1 LNANVRAATAY
12 RRVEAQSRS
21 PLELVVML
29 YDGVLISLSEA
40 SAAAARGDV
49 ATRAAAVS
57 KSLTIIGAL
66 QSTLNVTEGGSVAI
80 ELDRIYT
87 YASQRLIDV
96 TTKKDYSALTEVH
109 KLLTTIRDAWEQIAK
124 EQVA

>member
-1 LNANVRAATAY
+1 MNANVRAANAY
-12 RRVEAQSRS
+12 RRVVAQSRS

-29 YDGVLISLSEA
+29 YDGTLSSLGEA
-40 SAAAARGDV
+40 SAAAARGDIP
-49 ATRAAAVS
+49 TRAAAVS

-66 QSTLNVTEGGSVAI
+66 QSTLNVNEGGSVAI

-87 YASQRLIDV
+87 YASQRLIEV

-109 KLLTTIRDAWEQIAK
+109 RLLTTIREAWDQIAK

>member
-1 LNANVRAATAY
+1 LNANVRGANAY

-29 YDGVLISLSEA
+29 YDGVLSSLSEA
-40 SAAAARGDV
+40 TAAAARGDV

-66 QSTLNVTEGGSVAI
+66 QTTLNVSEGGAVAV

-109 KLLTTIRDAWEQIAK
+109 KLLTTIREAWEQIAK

>member
-29 YDGVLISLSEA
+29 YDGVLSSLSEA

>member
-1 LNANVRAATAY
+1 MNAIVRGANAY

-29 YDGVLISLSEA
+29 YDGAISSLSEA
-40 SAAAARGDV
+40 SAAAARGDI

-57 KSLTIIGAL
+57 KSLSIIGAL
-66 QSTLNVTEGGSVAI
+66 QSTLNVREGGTVAL

-87 YASQRLIDV
+87 YASQRLLDV
-96 TTKKDYSALTEVH
+96 TTKKDYAALTEVH
-109 KLLTTIRDAWEQIAK
+109 KLLATIRDAWEQIAK

>member
-1 LNANVRAATAY
+1 VNPQFRGANAY
-12 RRVEAQSRS
+12 RQVDAQSRS

-29 YDGVLISLSEA
+29 YDGVLSHLSEA
-40 SAAAARGDV
+40 TAAVERGDLV
-49 ATRAAAVS
+49 TRSAAVS
-57 KSLTIIGAL
+57 RSLSIIGAL
-66 QSTLNVTEGGSVAI
+66 QSTLNVEEGGAVAI
-80 ELDRIYT
+80 ELDRLYT

-96 TTKKDYSALTEVH
+96 TTKQDFKALTEVH

>member
-1 LNANVRAATAY
+1 MNAQFRGANAY
-12 RRVEAQSRS
+12 RRVDAQTRS

-29 YDGVLISLSEA
+29 YDGALSSLSEA
-40 SAAAARGDV
+40 AAAAARGDV
-49 ATRAAAVS
+49 AARAAGVS

-66 QSTLNVTEGGSVAI
+66 QSTLNVQEGGAVAI

-96 TTKKDYSALTEVH
+96 TTKKDYAALTEVH
-109 KLLTTIRDAWEQIAK
+109 KLLTTIREAWDQIAK